1 MVINFKYT
9 LSELNAIYELN
20 YHISMKKII
29 YKKLAQDSI
38 KFFLLTIFTIS
49 IIIWVLQAVNYLDF
63 VVEDGHGFIV
73 YFNYT
78 LLSFPKIFSRIYP
91 FAIFISFSYI
101 LLKYEEKNELIIF
114 WNFGIKKIEFI
125 NFFIK
130 FSLLFMFLSL
140 LLNAI
145 IVPMTQ
151 DKARSFIRSSNLD
164 LFESMLKPR
173 KFVDIIKNLTI
184 YYDKKNI
191 NGELKNIFLN
201 DKISL
206 TDTQTTFA
214 KTGIFKI
221 HENKKILV
229 LYDGKT
235 INNVDGKIYEFTF
248 DKTDFNISRFASTA
262 IIYQKTQETH
272 TVELVQC
279 LLIMNN
285 FKKIIVNKAISEIN
299 NCTIQNLKNIYEELY
314 SRLIKPLY
322 TTFLI
327 AISLL
332 FVLKSKSNPTFRSY
346 KFKIYLL
353 GFIFIIFLESSS
365 KFISTNLLQ
374 NLFLLVMPIF
384 SMLIIYLFFLKI
396 LMVKKK

>member
-1 MVINFKYT
+1 
-9 LSELNAIYELN
+9 
-20 YHISMKKII
+20 MKKII
-29 YKKLAQDSI
+29 YKNLVLDCT

-63 VVEDGHGFIV
+63 VVEDGHGFFV

-114 WNFGIKKIEFI
+114 WNFGIKKIDFI

-130 FSLLFMFLSL
+130 FSFLFMFLSL
-140 LLNAI
+140 LLNAL
-145 IVPMTQ
+145 IVPLTQ

-164 LFESMLKPR
+164 LFESMLKPK
-173 KFVDIIKNLTI
+173 KFVDIIRNLTI
-184 YYDKKNI
+184 YYDEKSIDGK
-191 NGELKNIFLN
+191 LKNIFLN
-201 DKISL
+201 DKLSL
-206 TDTQTTFA
+206 TDSQTTFA
-214 KTGIFKI
+214 KTGIFEVR
-221 HENKKILV
+221 ENKKILV

-248 DKTDFNISRFASTA
+248 NKTDFNISRFNSTA
-262 IIYQKTQETH
+262 IIYQKTQETS

-285 FKKIIVNKAISEIN
+285 FKKIIGNKTMRDIN
-299 NCTIQNLKNIYEELY
+299 NCTTKNLKNIYEELY

-322 TTFLI
+322 ITFLI
-327 AISLL
+327 AVTLL
-332 FVLKSKSNPTFRSY
+332 FILKSKSNPAFKSY

-353 GFIFIIFLESSS
+353 GFIFIIFFETSS
-365 KFISTNLLQ
+365 KFISINFLQ
-374 NLFLLVMPIF
+374 NSFISILPIIFLLM
-384 SMLIIYLFFLKI
+384 IYLYFLKT
-396 LMVKKK
+396 LKTKKK